1 MEHYQGVSATD
12 INYDVIH
19 SITVSVTTMSLPFPD
34 FDEGIDHYPTGAVVA
49 GFSPSTLPFC
59 SVMLKATCLSSLKFS
74 VLKLPCSSL
83 ICHTQE
89 KELL

>member
-1 MEHYQGVSATD
+1 MSL
-12 INYDVIH
+12 VID
-19 SITVSVTTMSLPFPD
+19 SITVVVTTMSPN
-34 FDEGIDHYPTGAVVA
+34 EGFDHYPAGAVVA

-83 ICHTQE
+83 IYHTQE
-89 KELL
+89 KDIV